1 MFVALFII
9 LSDFLASSTR
19 SKFVGLAL
27 WGLLMFAPS
36 VFLPSPWSDLLTG
49 LVALFGS
56 VFAAW
61 WQFEGETMRRRLDA
75 ARVAWEMGFDARA
88 AWKWSRQFAGL
99 DK

>member
-9 LSDFLASSTR
+9 LGDFLASSTR

-27 WGLLMFAPS
+27 WGLLMFSPS
-36 VFLPSPWSDLLTG
+36 VFFPSPWSDVLTG
-49 LVALFGS
+49 LVALFGAI
-56 VFAAW
+56 FAAW

-75 ARVAWEMGFDARA
+75 ARVAWEMGFEARA
-88 AWKWSRQFAGL
+88 AWKWSCQFAGL

>member
-9 LSDFLASSTR
+9 WGDFLASSTR
-19 SKFVGLAL
+19 CKAGALVLWFV
-27 WGLLMFAPS
+27 LMFAPTI
-36 VFLPSPWSDLLTG
+36 FLPSPWSDLLTG
-49 LVALFGS
+49 SVALMGALFG
-56 VFAAW
+56 AW
-61 WQFEGETMRRRLDA
+61 WQAEGETMRRRLDA

>member
-1 MFVALFII
+1 VFVALFII
-9 LSDFLASSTR
+9 WGDFLASSTR
-19 SKFVGLAL
+19 CKVGGLVL
-27 WGLLMFAPS
+27 WMALMFAPT

-49 LVALFGS
+49 SVALVGALFG
-56 VFAAW
+56 AW
-61 WQFEGETMRRRLDA
+61 WQAEGETMRRRLDA

>member
-9 LSDFLASSTR
+9 WGDFLASSTR
-19 SKFVGLAL
+19 CKAGAL
-27 WGLLMFAPS
+27 VLWCGLMFAPN

-49 LVALFGS
+49 SVALVGALFG
-56 VFAAW
+56 AW
-61 WQFEGETMRRRLDA
+61 WQAEGETMRRRLDA
-75 ARVAWEMGFDARA
+75 AHVAWEMGFDARA

>member
-9 LSDFLASSTR
+9 WGDFLASSTR
-19 SKFVGLAL
+19 CKAGALVLWFV
-27 WGLLMFAPS
+27 LMFAPT

-49 LVALFGS
+49 SVALMGALFG
-56 VFAAW
+56 AW
-61 WQFEGETMRRRLDA
+61 WQAEGETMRRRLDA
-75 ARVAWEMGFDARA
+75 ARVAWGMGFDARA

>member
-9 LSDFLASSTR
+9 LGDFLASSTR
-19 SKFVGLAL
+19 CKAGAL
-27 WGLLMFAPS
+27 VFWCVLMFAPT

-49 LVALFGS
+49 SVALVGALFG
-56 VFAAW
+56 AW
-61 WQFEGETMRRRLDA
+61 WQAEGETMRRRLDA

>member
-9 LSDFLASSTR
+9 WGDFLASSTR
-19 SKFVGLAL
+19 CKAGALVLWFV
-27 WGLLMFAPS
+27 LMFAPT

-49 LVALFGS
+49 SVALVGALFG
-56 VFAAW
+56 AW
-61 WQFEGETMRRRLDA
+61 WQAEGETVRRRLEA

-99 DK
+99 NK

>member
-9 LSDFLASSTR
+9 LGDFLASSTR
-19 SKFVGLAL
+19 CKAGAL
-27 WGLLMFAPS
+27 VLWCVLMFAPT

-49 LVALFGS
+49 SVALVGALFG
-56 VFAAW
+56 AW
-61 WQFEGETMRRRLDA
+61 WQAEGETMRRRLDA